1 MKQFYLKIVN
11 SHFYRITKSILTMD
25 GDKKFI
31 ISSLSYYLLISFI
44 PMLVI
49 TYFFLKLLNIEESFV
64 LDILQNFMPLEKLTD
79 IISDD
84 YTVESKLN
92 SIISISLGS
101 FIASKGILNY
111 FYYIN
116 EKFNLKSFKY
126 GFVINRLYACL
137 LTICMSVSFAIM
149 NGIIYFLKTFNNPLI
164 NILMSILSFLFTFI
178 FILLFN
184 YFLLKRHIKLCDLCL
199 GSLVSTILYNI
210 SSFFLNFYF
219 LTFDSKEKYYGFL
232 TNVVIYLFFVYLLIY
247 FFSIGNQISYLLYKY
262 KYYIYNLNRSFL
274 K

>member
-1 MKQFYLKIVN
+1 MKKFYLKVLN
-11 SHFYRITKSILTMD
+11 SHFYRIAKSILTMD

-49 TYFFLKLLNIEESFV
+49 TYFFLKLLNVEESFV
-64 LDILQNFMPLEKLTD
+64 LDVLQKFMPLEQLTD
-79 IISDD
+79 IIKDN
-84 YTVESKLN
+84 YTFESKLN
-92 SIISISLGS
+92 SIISISLGG

-116 EKFNLKSFKY
+116 EKFNLKPFKY
-126 GFVINRLYACL
+126 GFVVNRLYACL
-137 LTICMSVSFAIM
+137 LTICMSVSFAVM
-149 NGIIYFLKTFNNPLI
+149 NGIIYFFKTFHNPWT
-164 NILMSILSFLFTFI
+164 NVLMNLLSIVFTFI
-178 FILLFN
+178 FIWLFN
-184 YFLLKRHIKLCDLCL
+184 YFLLKRNIKLYDLCL

-210 SSFFLNFYF
+210 SSYFLNFYF
-219 LTFDSKEKYYGFL
+219 LTFDSKQKYYGFL
-232 TNVVIYLFFVYLLIY
+232 TNVVIYLLFIYLLIY

-262 KYYIYNLNRSFL
+262 KYYIYNLKHAIL